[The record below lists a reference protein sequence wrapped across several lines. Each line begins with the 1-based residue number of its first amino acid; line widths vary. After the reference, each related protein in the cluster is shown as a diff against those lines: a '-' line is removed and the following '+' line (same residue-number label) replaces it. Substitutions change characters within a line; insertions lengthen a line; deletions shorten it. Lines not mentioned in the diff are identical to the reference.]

1 MFSSLYDPK
10 SHKYAT
16 YYFAVLLSVSI
27 AVIAVNINLVT
38 LSPVEKGPL
47 IFEGY
52 FSLFMLVR
60 HEKVGNAFLSHL
72 SLLKELF
79 KRHLFSSQL

>member
-16 YYFAVLLSVSI
+16 YYFVVLLAVSI
-27 AVIAVNINLVT
+27 VVTAVNINMVN
-38 LSPVEKGPL
+38 LSPVEKGAL

-60 HEKVGNAFLSHL
+60 HEKIGNAFLSHL
-72 SLLKELF
+72 SSIKELF
-79 KRHLFSSQL
+79 KRQLFFS

>member
-16 YYFAVLLSVSI
+16 YYFVVLLTVSI
-27 AVIAVNINLVT
+27 VIAIVNINLIN
-38 LSPVEKGPL
+38 LSPLEKGAL
-47 IFEGY
+47 FFEGY

-60 HEKVGNAFLSHL
+60 HEKVGKAFLSHL
-72 SLLKELF
+72 SSIKELS
-79 KRHLFSSQL
+79 KW